1 MQNAHPIVVDRLG
14 FAWPNGDTVFDGLN
28 ATFSQGTT
36 GLVGSNGSGKSTLLR
51 LIAGELKPRSGS
63 ITKDSNPS
71 YLAQN
76 TVLNTGR
83 SVAELM
89 GIETTLNALER
100 VLGETSTD
108 LESDLDTIG
117 NDWDLAERS
126 TAILQG
132 YLGIGIEPAFM
143 GRTVLSLSGGETMAV
158 ALAGIELGA
167 PSITLLDEPTN
178 NLDRVARHR
187 LYGVLERS
195 TGTVVVTT
203 HDKTLLRLVGSVA
216 ELRPVNVR
224 ALRAEK
230 MEMVRFGDWDSR
242 EESLGLDRA
251 GAARRVSDARR
262 ALATEKRQRREA
274 ETKIARRSKQGQK
287 AAESMPKIMANT
299 LKNKAERTASKTRG
313 IMRDSEASAE
323 ADLQAA
329 RDALPVEFRIGIELP
344 ETQVPAGRDM
354 VEVHASDLTVGVLL
368 EDGEALTGTESL
380 AVRGPERI
388 SLTGGNGVGKSTLL
402 GHLAGKAKVP
412 VGFLR
417 QRLGAGGQEG
427 WEGLSEE
434 LSMLENLRLAAP
446 GKTPG
451 ELREQLAAFHFRG
464 TRADEPVS
472 QLSGGER
479 FRVALARILLAD
491 PAPQLLLLDEPTNN
505 LDMVTV
511 EQLLSALESFGG
523 AMIVASHDED
533 FLGALAT
540 DREWEMLRAVTSPD
554 VKQDSA

>member
-1 MQNAHPIVVDRLG
+1 MQNAYPIVVDRLG
-14 FAWPNGDTVFDGLN
+14 FAWPNGDTVFDGLTT
-28 ATFSQGTT
+28 TFSQGTT
-36 GLVGSNGSGKSTLLR
+36 GLIGSNGSGKSTLLR
-51 LIAGELKPRSGS
+51 LIAGELKPVSGS
-63 ITKDSNPS
+63 ITSDSKPA

-76 TVLNTGR
+76 TVLHTGR

-89 GIETTLNALER
+89 GVDTTLNALRR
-100 VLGETSTD
+100 VLGESSGD
-108 LESDLDTIG
+108 LEADLETIG

-132 YLGIGIEPAFM
+132 YLGSGIGPEFM
-143 GRTVLSLSGGETMAV
+143 ERTVLSLSGGETMAV

-167 PSITLLDEPTN
+167 RAITLLDEPTN
-178 NLDRVARHR
+178 NLDRAARHR
-187 LYGVLERS
+187 LYGVLERG

-203 HDKTLLRLVGSVA
+203 HDKTLLRLVGAVA

-230 MEMVRFGDWDSR
+230 MEMVRFGDWDTR
-242 EESLGLDRA
+242 EEILGQDRA
-251 GAARRVSDARR
+251 GAERRLGDARR

-313 IMRDSEASAE
+313 IMRDSEASAA

-329 RDALPVEFRIGIELP
+329 RDALPVDFRIGIELP
-344 ETQVPAGRDM
+344 ETRVPAGRDI
-354 VEVHASDLTVGVLL
+354 VEVHAGDISVGVLI
-368 EDGEALTGTESL
+368 EDGEPLSGTGSL
-380 AVRGPERI
+380 RVRGPERI

-402 GHLAGKAKVP
+402 DRLAGNAKVP

-417 QRLGAGGQEG
+417 QRLGAEGQDG
-427 WEGLSEE
+427 WEGLREE

-446 GKTPG
+446 GKAPG
-451 ELREQLAAFHFRG
+451 QLREQLAAFHFRG
-464 TRADEPVS
+464 NRVDAPVA

-505 LDMVTV
+505 LDMMTV
-511 EQLLSALESFGG
+511 EQLLTALESFGG
-523 AMIVASHDED
+523 AMMVASHDED
-533 FLGALAT
+533 FLASLAT
-540 DREWEMLRAVTSPD
+540 DRAWEMVRAATLPD
-554 VKQDSA
+554 VQQDRV